1 MTHKAVAIY
10 RDNEGKQIDGEI
22 WLNERIKKKKQKL
35 KESKITTQK
44 DLSWF
49 TRIIQQQRLEKV
61 LDSKEVPHEQFMRF
75 DGNKSIDEELRNK
88 VHWDDPLF
96 LINSKLVNLN
106 SDKKTISPNNT
117 MKRLQCR
124 FLSPQNRFGI
134 EAGYRWDGVVRGNG
148 YEKKLLLKLNYKED
162 RFSMLGDFE

>member
-1 MTHKAVAIY
+1 MTYKAVAIY
-10 RDNEGKQIDGEI
+10 RNNEGRRIDEEI

-35 KESKITTQK
+35 KEIKVTTQK
-44 DLSWF
+44 DLPWS
-49 TRIIQQQRLEKV
+49 TGIIQQKRLEKV

-96 LINSKLVNLN
+96 LINSKSVNLN
-106 SDKKTISPNNT
+106 SDKKVILPSNTI
-117 MKRLQCR
+117 KRLKCR

-148 YEKKLLLKLNYKED
+148 YEEKLLLKLNNKEN
-162 RFSMLGDFE
+162 RFSVLGDFE